1 MPTRPSR
8 SGALRI
14 CRRSWPGERV
24 SEQNGAPNET
34 ARIEAFSDGV
44 FAIAITLL
52 ILEIQVPPQTPHGGL
67 RNALMNLWPSY
78 LAFLASF
85 MTIGVMWLNHHRL
98 FTLINKKDDGLI
110 AFNLLLLLG
119 VTWLPFP
126 TALLAEHL
134 LGSHADQQVAGLIY
148 AGSFLA
154 LALVFNVMWR
164 YAVRVRIV
172 DDDVNVA
179 AITKQYALGPILYAL
194 LVGVAFID
202 AEWCLILSAF
212 IAVYFALPPSLW
224 ARGPST
230 IR

>member
-1 MPTRPSR
+1 M
-8 SGALRI
+8 
-14 CRRSWPGERV
+14 

-52 ILEIQVPPQTPHGGL
+52 ILEIRVPPQAAHGGL
-67 RNALMNLWPSY
+67 RAALVALWPSY

-134 LGSHADQQVAGLIY
+134 LGAHADQQIAALVY

-154 LALVFNVMWR
+154 LAIVFNVMWR
-164 YAVRVRIV
+164 YAVGVRIV
-172 DDDVNVA
+172 SDDVNVA
-179 AITKQYALGPILYAL
+179 GITRQYALGPILYAV
-194 LVGVAFID
+194 LVGVAYVD
-202 AEWCLILSAF
+202 AEWCLVLSAL
-212 IAVYFALPPSLW
+212 IAFYFALPPSLW
-224 ARGPST
+224 SRRRA
-230 IR
+230 

>member
-1 MPTRPSR
+1 M
-8 SGALRI
+8 
-14 CRRSWPGERV
+14 
-24 SEQNGAPNET
+24 SEQNGATNET

-67 RNALMNLWPSY
+67 RNALANLWPSY

-110 AFNLLLLLG
+110 VFNLLLLLG
-119 VTWLPFP
+119 ITWLPFP

-134 LGSHADQQVAGLIY
+134 LGAHVDQQVAALIY

-154 LALVFNVMWR
+154 LAIVFNVMWR
-164 YAVRVRIV
+164 YAVRVGIV
-172 DDDVNVA
+172 NDEVNAA
-179 AITKQYALGPILYAL
+179 AITKQYLLGPILYAV
-194 LVGVAFID
+194 LVGVAYFD
-202 AEWCLILSAF
+202 AEWCLVLSAV
-212 IAVYFALPPSLW
+212 IALYFALPPSLW
-224 ARGPST
+224 NR
-230 IR
+230 R

>member
-1 MPTRPSR
+1 MPTRPSECGGR
-8 SGALRI
+8 RI
-14 CRRSWPGERV
+14 CLRSSPDERV

-67 RNALMNLWPSY
+67 RRALMNLWPSY

-134 LGSHADQQVAGLIY
+134 LGSHADQRVAALVY
-148 AGSFLA
+148 AGSFLG
-154 LALVFNVMWR
+154 LAIVFNVMWR
-164 YAVRVRIV
+164 YAVRARIV
-172 DDDVNVA
+172 NDEANAA
-179 AITKQYALGPILYAL
+179 AITKQYSLGPILYAG
-194 LVGVAFID
+194 LVGVASFD

-212 IAVYFALPPSLW
+212 IALYFALPPSLW
-224 ARGPST
+224 RRRAR
-230 IR
+230 

>member
-1 MPTRPSR
+1 M
-8 SGALRI
+8 
-14 CRRSWPGERV
+14 
-24 SEQNGAPNET
+24 SEQNGATNET

-67 RNALMNLWPSY
+67 RGALADLWPSY

-134 LGSHADQQVAGLIY
+134 LGAHADQQVAALIY

-154 LALVFNVMWR
+154 LAIVFNVMWR
-164 YAVRVRIV
+164 YAVRIGIV
-172 DDDVNVA
+172 NDQVNAA
-179 AITKQYALGPILYAL
+179 AITKQYSLGPILYAV
-194 LVGVAFID
+194 LVGVAYFD
-202 AEWCLILSAF
+202 AEWCLVLSAV
-212 IAVYFALPPSLW
+212 IALYFALPPSLW
-224 ARGPST
+224 NR
-230 IR
+230 R

>member
-1 MPTRPSR
+1 LFS
-8 SGALRI
+8 I
-14 CRRSWPGERV
+14 VYHGERV
-24 SEQNGAPNET
+24 TEQIPAANET

-67 RNALMNLWPSY
+67 AGALMNLWPSY

-85 MTIGVMWLNHHRL
+85 MTIGIMWLNHHRL
-98 FTLINKKDDGLI
+98 FTLIIKNDDGLI

-134 LGSHADQQVAGLIY
+134 EGPHADQKTAALVY
-148 AGSFLA
+148 AGSFFA
-154 LALVFNVMWR
+154 IAIVFNLMWR
-164 YAVRVRIV
+164 YVCRAKIVYEHLNVR
-172 DDDVNVA
+172 
-179 AITKQYALGPILYAL
+179 AITRQYALGPIMYAG
-194 LVGVAFID
+194 LVVVAFFS
-202 AEWCLILSAF
+202 AEWCLALSILFAL
-212 IAVYFALPPSLW
+212 YFALPPSLW
-224 ARGPST
+224 SRRLSA